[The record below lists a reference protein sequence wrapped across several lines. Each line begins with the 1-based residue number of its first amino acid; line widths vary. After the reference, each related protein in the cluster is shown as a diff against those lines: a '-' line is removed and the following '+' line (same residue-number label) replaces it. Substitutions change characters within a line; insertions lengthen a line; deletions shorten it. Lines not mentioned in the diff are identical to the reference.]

1 MSRLRVGVLASGG
14 GTTFQNLVECSRD
27 GRLDADIAVLL
38 VSRAGIGAVARAE
51 RLGVPCV
58 VLKTANLRDPAALG
72 AEIGAALDSRGV
84 DLVAMA
90 GFLKLW
96 TIPAGYRGRVLNI
109 HPALLPDFGGRGMYG
124 HHVHE
129 AVVKAGA
136 KESGCTVHFADD
148 EYDHGEIVLQRRVAV
163 LPTDDADALAA
174 RVMEAERIAYPEAIR
189 NVAASLGPKAGHA

>member
-1 MSRLRVGVLASGG
+1 MSRLRIGVLASGG

-27 GRLDADIAVLL
+27 GRLDADVAVLL

-58 VLKTANLRDPAALG
+58 ALKTANLRDPAALG
-72 AEIGAALDSRGV
+72 AEIGAELDSRRV

-109 HPALLPDFGGRGMYG
+109 HPALLPDFGGRRMYG

-148 EYDHGEIVLQRRVAV
+148 EYDHGEIVLQRRVPV
-163 LPTDDADALAA
+163 LPADDADTLAA

-189 NVAASLGPKAGHA
+189 KIAGSLGPKAGRA

>member
-1 MSRLRVGVLASGG
+1 MTRLRIGVLASGG

-27 GRLDADIAVLL
+27 GRLDADVAVLL

-51 RLGVPCV
+51 RLGVPCL
-58 VLKTANLRDPAALG
+58 VLKSANLRDAAALG
-72 AEIGAALDSRGV
+72 AEIGAELASHGV

-96 TIPAGYRGRVLNI
+96 TIPSGYRGRVLNI

-148 EYDHGEIVLQRRVAV
+148 EYDHGEIVLQRRVPV

-189 NVAASLGPKAGHA
+189 KVAAAVGPKGGGK